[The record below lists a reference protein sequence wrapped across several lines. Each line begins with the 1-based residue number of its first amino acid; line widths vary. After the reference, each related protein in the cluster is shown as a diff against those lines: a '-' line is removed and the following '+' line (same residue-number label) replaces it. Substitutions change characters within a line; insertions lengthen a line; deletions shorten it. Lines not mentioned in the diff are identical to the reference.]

1 MDTEGRDRKAGLGE
15 EGFRAA
21 AAEPEEIS
29 HQEIFYTGT
38 FLLTQLGK
46 MYK

>member
-1 MDTEGRDRKAGLGE
+1 MIEKLVGD

-29 HQEIFYTGT
+29 LQEIFATGT